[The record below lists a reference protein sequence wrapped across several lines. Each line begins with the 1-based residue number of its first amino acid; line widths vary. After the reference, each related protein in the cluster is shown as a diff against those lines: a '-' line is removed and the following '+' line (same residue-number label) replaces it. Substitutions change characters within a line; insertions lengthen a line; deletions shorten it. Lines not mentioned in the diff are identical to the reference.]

1 VCFGAHAHEASPCG
15 VWVLA
20 SPLAA
25 ALRWGL
31 TGHGDSDW
39 GAGPEDYEM
48 DSLVA
53 YLVSI
58 VTAIGEKPVAIGACW
73 AV

>member
-1 VCFGAHAHEASPCG
+1 
-15 VWVLA
+15 LA

-39 GAGPEDYEM
+39 GAGPEDYER

-53 YLVSI
+53 DLVSI
-58 VTAIGEKPVAIGACW
+58 VTAIGENPVAIGACW